1 MVICNPSLAVTPL
14 MPPQVP
20 SLVMP
25 PGEASPEVAQ
35 EDTQEGACAEASAS
49 KQ

>member
-1 MVICNPSLAVTPL
+1 MVTCNSPL
-14 MPPQVP
+14 VSFVPPQVP

>member
-1 MVICNPSLAVTPL
+1 MVTCNSPQVSLV
-14 MPPQVP
+14 PPQVP
-20 SLVMP
+20 SLMVMP